1 LPTSRQSSRSARKAR
16 ASRRFRPAI
25 AAAAVALLVTS
36 GCARPDPRVE
46 AAETFRS
53 TVFDLIAQDESQTK
67 RLNSLRLGMSD
78 QAVLEAAGA
87 PSVRE
92 SRVTDGGGSGETW
105 IYGGQLSTLGTLTF
119 ENGKLVQIQTY

>member
-1 LPTSRQSSRSARKAR
+1 MV
-16 ASRRFRPAI
+16 
-25 AAAAVALLVTS
+25 AAAVVAPLVTG
-36 GCARPDPRVE
+36 GCAQPDPRVQ

-67 RLNSLRLGMSD
+67 RLNSLKLGMTD
-78 QAVLEAAGA
+78 QAVLDAAGA
-87 PSVRE
+87 PSARE

-105 IYGGQLSTLGTLTF
+105 TYSGQLSTLGTLTF

>member
-1 LPTSRQSSRSARKAR
+1 MV
-16 ASRRFRPAI
+16 
-25 AAAAVALLVTS
+25 AAAVAMSLATG
-36 GCARPDPRVE
+36 GCARPDPRVQ

-67 RLNSLRLGMSD
+67 RLNSLKLGMSN
-78 QAVLEAAGA
+78 QAVLDAAGA

-92 SRVTDGGGSGETW
+92 SRVTDSGGSGETW
-105 IYGGQLSTLGTLTF
+105 IYSGQLSTLGTLTF

>member
-1 LPTSRQSSRSARKAR
+1 LPVFRKASRTARKAR
-16 ASRRFRPAI
+16 AWRFRS
-25 AAAAVALLVTS
+25 AVAATVATLLGAS
-36 GCARPDPRVE
+36 GCAPPDPRVQ

-92 SRVTDGGGSGETW
+92 SRVTDTGGSGETW
-105 IYGGQLSTLGTLTF
+105 IYSGQLSTLATLTF
-119 ENGKLVQIQTY
+119 ENGKLVQVHTY